1 MAKSRERGREKSML
15 EECMLAL
22 FEAARTN
29 DEQRKRVT

>member
-1 MAKSRERGREKSML
+1 MARSRVRERKNSMF

-29 DEQRKRVT
+29 DEQRKKGL